1 MTAGP
6 QPPAAPQPAPWWS
19 AGPVTLHVGDAHDV
33 LTEMPDE
40 SVDCIVTSPPYWGLR
55 SYDTGQWRGGRNDC
69 GHESA
74 PSPADPHQPRT
85 CPACQAVW
93 TDGQYGQEAT
103 VGEYVERLVT
113 VFDQARR
120 VLHPHGTLWL
130 NLGDS
135 YAGTGPRTARPHGTN
150 SIIGGNYNHRQ
161 WTPGAVGGL
170 RPKNLIGVPWRVALA
185 LQKRNWIL
193 RNAAVWLKTNGQ
205 PSSARDRLTTTY
217 EMVFLLTRSPRY
229 FFDLDAI
236 RIPVKNPN
244 DRRLRTSAGS
254 RASAGGPGGARA
266 PGHDPTRPRA
276 KNPGDV
282 WPYPTRP
289 LREAH
294 FAAYPI
300 EIPLRCIAAGCRPRG
315 TVLDPFSGAATT
327 GLAAIQLGR
336 SYIGVDLSSQYA
348 AIARRRLSPHLRPGP
363 SGVADA

>member
-1 MTAGP
+1 MTSP
-6 QPPAAPQPAPWWS
+6 HPTPAPQPAPWWS

-33 LTEMPDE
+33 LAAMPDA

-55 SYDTGQWRGGRNDC
+55 SYDTGQWHGGRADC
-69 GHESA
+69 DHDAA
-74 PSPADPHQPRT
+74 PSPAGAHQART
-85 CPACQAVW
+85 CSECGAVW
-93 TDGQYGQEAT
+93 TDGQYGQEPT
-103 VGEYVERLVT
+103 VGEYVDRLVT

-120 VLHPHGTLWL
+120 VLHPQGTLWL

-135 YAGTGPRTARPHGTN
+135 YAGTGPRAARPHGSN

-161 WTPGAVGGL
+161 WTPGAVAGL

-185 LQKRNWIL
+185 LQSTNNWIL

-236 RIPVKNPN
+236 RIPLKNPN
-244 DRRLRTSAGS
+244 DRRLRPSAGTRTGS
-254 RASAGGPGGARA
+254 GGTR
-266 PGHDPTRPRA
+266 GHDPTRPRG

-300 EIPLRCIAAGCRPRG
+300 EIPLRCIAAGCRPEG

-327 GLAAIQLGR
+327 GLAALQLGR
-336 SYIGVDLSSQYA
+336 RYVGVDLSSQYA
-348 AIARRRLSPHLRPGP
+348 ALAKRRLLSQLPELGEA
-363 SGVADA
+363 ADD